1 LHGFAV
7 TPVCSTVLELKPSIP
22 TQNDA
27 KAFLAL
33 QETVGITNDPL
44 TSVTDP
50 ALELFTA
57 YPAQFRLPTV
67 LITLETDGRNVVWI
81 GELER

>member
-1 LHGFAV
+1 M
-7 TPVCSTVLELKPSIP
+7 LELKPSIP

-33 QETVGITNDPL
+33 QETLGITNDPL
-44 TSVTDP
+44 TSVTD
-50 ALELFTA
+50 AATELSTA

-67 LITLETDGRNVVWI
+67 VMALELDARNLVWT
-81 GELER
+81 GELPR

>member
-1 LHGFAV
+1 M
-7 TPVCSTVLELKPSIP
+7 LELKPSIP

-27 KAFLAL
+27 KALLAL
-33 QETVGITNDPL
+33 QETVGIANDPL

-50 ALELFTA
+50 ATELSTA
-57 YPAQFRLPTV
+57 YPAQFRLLTV
-67 LITLETDGRNVVWI
+67 VIALEPDGRNVVWT

>member
-1 LHGFAV
+1 M
-7 TPVCSTVLELKPSIP
+7 P

-27 KAFLAL
+27 KALLAL
-33 QETVGITNDPL
+33 QETVGIVKDPL

-50 ALELFTA
+50 VTELATA
-57 YPAQFRLPTV
+57 YPAQFVLWTV
-67 LITLETDGRNVVWI
+67 VIALEAKGPNAVWI

>member
-1 LHGFAV
+1 M
-7 TPVCSTVLELKPSIP
+7 LELKPSIP
-22 TQNDA
+22 TQNES

-50 ALELFTA
+50 ATELLAA
-57 YPAQFRLPTV
+57 YPAQFRLATV
-67 LITLETDGRNVVWI
+67 VIALELDGRNVVWR